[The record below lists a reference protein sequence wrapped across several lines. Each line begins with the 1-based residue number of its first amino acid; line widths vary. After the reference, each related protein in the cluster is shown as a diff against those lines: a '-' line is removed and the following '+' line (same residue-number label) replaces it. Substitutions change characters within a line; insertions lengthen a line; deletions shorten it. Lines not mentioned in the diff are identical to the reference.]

1 MNPAQ
6 GGFEVSREDK
16 FKAELFSLLISRR

>member
-1 MNPAQ
+1 MNPAR